1 MPQPPPVIRQ
11 LYWPRLIPQVIAI
24 GTLSAVA
31 WLVLP
36 ASRLDWAI
44 AIGAVVYL
52 VTCRFMRLVL
62 ARDHARGMQAYRA
75 GRFRDAIAHFEGS
88 CRFFSAHPRL
98 DGWRSLLFGVASHN
112 PYRIIAIANMA
123 YCYGQLG
130 EGPKAAELY
139 ERVLQEVPDHAV
151 ARASLNLLRASV
163 SPPGA
168 A

>member
-1 MPQPPPVIRQ
+1 
-11 LYWPRLIPQVIAI
+11 
-24 GTLSAVA
+24 
-31 WLVLP
+31 
-36 ASRLDWAI
+36 
-44 AIGAVVYL
+44 
-52 VTCRFMRLVL
+52 
-62 ARDHARGMQAYRA
+62 
-75 GRFRDAIAHFEGS
+75 
-88 CRFFSAHPRL
+88 
-98 DGWRSLLFGVASHN
+98 
-112 PYRIIAIANMA
+112 MA